1 MRGEHNIRPE
11 TVDHVTVSGSRT
23 HVKQLGKQDVQTMLD
38 AQFSLPYCVAVAL
51 ATGGAMLDQYSPDAL
66 RRPEILALARRVTV
80 VSDERVPDGDE
91 PFVEVHLTDGRVLT
105 NRVLIARGDPRNP
118 LTEQE
123 LRAKFRTTAGQALS
137 QAQVATL
144 EKAIARVADL
154 VDVRELAELLV
165 P

>member
-1 MRGEHNIRPE
+1 M
-11 TVDHVTVSGSRT
+11 
-23 HVKQLGKQDVQTMLD
+23 
-38 AQFSLPYCVAVAL
+38 
-51 ATGGAMLDQYSPDAL
+51 
-66 RRPEILALARRVTV
+66 
-80 VSDERVPDGDE
+80 SDERVPDGDE